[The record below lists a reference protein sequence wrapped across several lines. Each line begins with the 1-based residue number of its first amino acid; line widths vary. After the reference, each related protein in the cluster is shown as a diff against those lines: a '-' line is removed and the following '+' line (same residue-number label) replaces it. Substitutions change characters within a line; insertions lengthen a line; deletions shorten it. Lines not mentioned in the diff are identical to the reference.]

1 MSDFRKMVDAAPGSR
16 FVLQG
21 NAAFALGV
29 VHAGYHAADGYPGT
43 PSTEVIDKSLKY
55 VQDKMIVGWSV
66 NEAVATAVAIGH
78 SVAGMDAVVT
88 MKIPGM
94 FQAGDTITTSAF
106 YTAKAGAFV
115 IYAAADYVPS
125 STQHVIDAR
134 YFLSSARVPVFEP
147 RNHQEMY
154 DIAFIAA
161 DYSKKFGTQV
171 CVLAS
176 GILAHSEGLV
186 ETRTPRKI
194 EPKALPENLSKWM
207 LMPGIARKNY
217 DEATTVRIPQ
227 VLESV
232 EKSDEIICETEG
244 RDLWGIVVVGES
256 DIIVREALVTIGADP
271 SILSMSI
278 ANPVPLGR
286 IKKFASKIKGKLF
299 VFEDG
304 DRFLQDKMLACGINV
319 TGKKENSTI
328 TDWTPYSVIQML
340 KEHLDIKYDAAP
352 LKIDIPPL
360 MRPPSICPGCPYRSF
375 GLAAE
380 NLRKKGKLYAGFGEI
395 GCSTLLFFNKAIDT
409 ILCMGGSDSMRQ
421 GFCLSRPEMAGK
433 VISVIG
439 DSCEAHSGLD
449 ATRNGVFRNV
459 PGVKVVLDNRITA
472 MTGGQPAPTSVAN
485 LAGVPNK
492 FNLRKAIEAEECKV
506 TVLDAYDLKGI
517 EKALSEA
524 LDEAEKGQ
532 FVNLILEGPC
542 QQNMDMSKMKRTVEF
557 DREKCKKCGRCNMC
571 PGIKFDKDGIPHY
584 TNLCINCGGNGQVCM
599 QRCPFG
605 AIVLMDEEK
614 RGRKENIDLP
624 MPKKIEKSYA
634 QMDNLPKSLRIA
646 IRGIGGQGNLF
657 FGKVL
662 SEVALKTPYGKTHIV
677 KGDTHGMAQLGGSVI
692 STFACGEAYS
702 PILSPGSADIL
713 VVMEISEILR
723 EGFLD
728 LLKPG
733 GKIVLNKFESVP
745 ITAKKED
752 YPDFEEIKKILTP
765 FDVIEFDAFETVYN
779 LGDKAGKTA
788 NVAMLGLL
796 STIDPLN
803 RIPEDIWLEAIM
815 SLSVNDMV
823 KSANQ
828 ISFEAGKNKRFK

>member
-1 MSDFRKMVDAAPGSR
+1 MSDFRKMVNSTPGSK
-16 FVLQG
+16 FILQG

-43 PSTEVIDKSLKY
+43 PSTEVIDKSLKH
-55 VQDKMIVGWSV
+55 VQDMMTVGWSV
-66 NEAVATAVAIGH
+66 NEAVATAVAVGH
-78 SVAGMDAVVT
+78 SVAGMDSLVT

-106 YTAKAGAFV
+106 YTAQAGAFV

-134 YFLSSARVPVFEP
+134 YFLSSARIPVFEP
-147 RNHQEMY
+147 RDHQEMY

-161 DYSKKFGTQV
+161 DYSRKFKTQV

-186 ETRTPRKI
+186 VTREQRKI
-194 EPKALPENLSKWM
+194 EPGPLPENLKEWM
-207 LMPGIARKNY
+207 LMPAIARKNY
-217 DEATTVRIPQ
+217 DTATKERIPAI
-227 VLESV
+227 LESV
-232 EKSDEIICETEG
+232 STSKELISEHIGKD
-244 RDLWGIVVVGES
+244 DWGIVVVGES
-256 DIIVREALVTIGADP
+256 NIIVREALVTIGADP

-278 ANPVPLGR
+278 ANPVPIGR
-286 IKKFASKIKGKLF
+286 IRDFASKIKGKLF

-304 DRFLQDKMLACGINV
+304 DRFLQEKMLASGISV
-319 TGKKENSTI
+319 TGKEENSVI
-328 TDWTPYSVIQML
+328 TDWTPFSVIAML
-340 KEHLDIKYDAAP
+340 KEHLEINYDAKP
-352 LKIDIPPL
+352 LKIDLRPL

-380 NLRKKGKLYAGFGEI
+380 KLRKSGKLYAGFGEI

-409 ILCMGGSDSMRQ
+409 ILCMGGSDAMRQ
-421 GFCLSRPEMAGK
+421 GFCMSRPEMAHK

-472 MTGGQPAPTSVAN
+472 MTGGQPAPTSLAN

-506 TVLDAYDLKGI
+506 TVVDAYDMKGV
-517 EKALSEA
+517 EKALIEA
-524 LDEAEKGQ
+524 LVEAEKGQ

-542 QQNMDMSKMKRTVEF
+542 QQNMDRSKMKRTLEF
-557 DREKCKKCGRCNMC
+557 DMEKCKKCGRCNIC
-571 PGIKFDKDGIPHY
+571 PGIKFDNDGVPHY
-584 TNLCINCGGNGQVCM
+584 TNLCINCGGNTQVCM
-599 QRCPFG
+599 QRCPFE
-605 AIVLMDEEK
+605 AIVPIDKTLADKKETPPPSAPLTFEK
-614 RGRKENIDLP
+614 RTVKKEDLP
-624 MPKKIEKSYA
+624 P
-634 QMDNLPKSLRIA
+634 SLRIA

-662 SEVALKTPYGKTHIV
+662 SEVALRTPYSETQIV

-702 PILSPGSADIL
+702 PILSPGSADL
-713 VVMEISEILR
+713 VVVMETSEVLR
-723 EGFLD
+723 EGFLE

-733 GKIVLNKFESVP
+733 GTVVLNKFEAVP
-745 ITAKKED
+745 LTAKKED
-752 YPDFEEIKKILTP
+752 YPALDEIRKVLDP
-765 FDVIEFDAFETVYN
+765 FKVVEFDAFQTVSD
-779 LGDKAGKTA
+779 LGDKAGRTS

-796 STIDPLN
+796 STIEPLN
-803 RIPEDIWLEAIM
+803 RIPKEIWLDAIM
-815 SLSVNDMV
+815 ALSTNDKI
-823 KSANQ
+823 KSANR
-828 ISFEAGKNKRFK
+828 ISFEAGRN

>member
-1 MSDFRKMVDAAPGSR
+1 MSEFKKQVDAPAGSK
-16 FVLQG
+16 FILQG

-55 VQDKMIVGWSV
+55 VQDRMIVGWSV
-66 NEAVATAVAIGH
+66 NEAVATAVTIGH

-106 YTAKAGAFV
+106 YTGQAGAFV
-115 IYAAADYVPS
+115 VYAAADYVPS

-134 YFLSSARVPVFEP
+134 YFLSSARIPVFEP

-161 DYSKKFGTQV
+161 DYSRKFKTQV
-171 CVLAS
+171 CILAS

-186 ETRTPRKI
+186 ETRKPRKI
-194 EPKALPENLSKWM
+194 EPRPLPENLKEWM

-217 DEATTVRIPQ
+217 NIATSEKIPA
-227 VLESV
+227 VSSFVES
-232 EKSDEIICETEG
+232 SDELVSEYSGTSP
-244 RDLWGIVVVGES
+244 WGIITVGES
-256 DIIVREALVTIGADP
+256 YIIVKEALTAIGEDP

-278 ANPVPLGR
+278 AYPVPVKR
-286 IKKFASKIKGKLF
+286 IKEFAGKVKGDIF

-304 DRFLQDKMLACGINV
+304 DRFLQDKIAVEGIKVIGKEDFSV
-319 TGKKENSTI
+319 T
-328 TDWTPYSVIQML
+328 TDWTPFSVI
-340 KEHLDIKYDAAP
+340 EHLKKYRDIKYDVE
-352 LKIDIPPL
+352 KVSIGIKPL
-360 MRPPSICPGCPYRSF
+360 MRPPSICPGCPYRAF
-375 GLAAE
+375 GLVAE
-380 NLRKKGKLYAGFGEI
+380 TMRKKGKLYAGFGEI

-409 ILCMGGSDSMRQ
+409 ILCMGGSDAMRQ
-421 GFCLSRPEMAGK
+421 GFCMSRPDMVSK
-433 VISVIG
+433 VMSVIG

-472 MTGGQPAPTSVAN
+472 MTGGQPAPTSIAN
-485 LAGVPNK
+485 LAGVPNR
-492 FNLRKAIEAEECKV
+492 FNLKKAIEAEECKV
-506 TVLDAYDLKGI
+506 IAVDAYDLKGV
-517 EKALSEA
+517 EKAFAEA
-524 LDEAEKGQ
+524 FEEADRGE
-532 FVNLILEGPC
+532 FVNLVLEGPC
-542 QQNMDMSKMKRTVEF
+542 QQVMDRLKMTRSVEF
-557 DREKCKKCGRCNMC
+557 DRDKCKKCGRCNMC
-571 PGIKFDKDGIPHY
+571 PGIKFDDEGVPHY
-584 TNLCINCGGNGQVCM
+584 TNLCIDCGENTQVCM

-605 AIVLMDEEK
+605 AIVPIDQSSK
-614 RGRKENIDLP
+614 KKKPNIELP
-624 MPKKIEKSYA
+624 PPKKVSKAVANKES
-634 QMDNLPKSLRIA
+634 LPESLRIA

-662 SEVALKTPYGKTHIV
+662 SEVALRTPYSETHIV

-692 STFACGEAYS
+692 STFACGKAYS

-713 VVMEISEILR
+713 VVMETSEVLQ
-723 EGFLD
+723 EGFLE

-733 GKIVLNKFESVP
+733 GIVVLNKFEAVP

-752 YPDFEEIKKILTP
+752 YPKFDEIRKALTP
-765 FDVIEFDAFETVYN
+765 FKVIEFDAFEIVSKM
-779 LGDKAGKTA
+779 GDKAGRTA

-796 STIDPLN
+796 STIEPLN
-803 RIPEDIWLEAIM
+803 KIPEEIWIEAIM
-815 SLSVNDMV
+815 ALSSNDTI

-828 ISFEAGKNKRFK
+828 LSFEAGRSSSI